1 MQKSRSVTRRVLIAG
16 AAASVVAA
24 PGIVRAQAKFP
35 DRPVKLIIPWAPG
48 GPADGGFRILAEL
61 AAKKLGQPVV
71 VENKAGASGVLR
83 SEEHT
88 SELQSH

>member
-48 GPADGGFRILAEL
+48 GQIGRAH
-61 AAKKLGQPVV
+61 V
-71 VENKAGASGVLR
+71 
-83 SEEHT
+83 
-88 SELQSH
+88 